1 MISTPIIVLIIL
13 AVMFLASAIRI
24 IKEYEQAVIFRLG
37 KYIGKLKGPGL
48 IILIPVIDK
57 MERKVDLRVVVLDVP
72 PQDVITRD
80 NVSVKVNAVVNYRVL
95 DPNKAV
101 IQVENYQFATSQ
113 KSQTILRS
121 VLGEIELDE
130 LLAQREK
137 INERL
142 QEIIDRETDPWG
154 IKVTSVEVKHV
165 DLPPEMQRA
174 MARQAEAER
183 ERRAKVIHAEGEFQ
197 AATKLRDAAETI
209 STQPMALSLRFLQTV
224 TEISSDSKSTIL
236 FPIPLD
242 LVQPFM
248 RLAKSITGGESEGT
262 TDA

>member
-1 MISTPIIVLIIL
+1 
-13 AVMFLASAIRI
+13 
-24 IKEYEQAVIFRLG
+24 
-37 KYIGKLKGPGL
+37 
-48 IILIPVIDK
+48 
-57 MERKVDLRVVVLDVP
+57 
-72 PQDVITRD
+72 
-80 NVSVKVNAVVNYRVL
+80 
-95 DPNKAV
+95 
-101 IQVENYQFATSQ
+101 
-113 KSQTILRS
+113 LRS

-130 LLAQREK
+130 LLAEREK

-142 QEIIDRETDPWG
+142 QDIIDRETDPWG

-197 AATKLRDAAETI
+197 AAAKLKSAAETM

-224 TEISSDSKSTIL
+224 TEISSDSKSTII

-242 LVQPFM
+242 LVRPFM
-248 RLAKSITGGESEGT
+248 KALDAKSEDE
-262 TDA
+262 